1 MSSHRQGVHV
11 PTSPHAGRGSL
22 GSVFRLSL
30 FDTSHSRGSE
40 TPSHRG
46 WGLRLTDGERRRASF
61 RASTAVP
68 CVFLSITSKWE
79 TAPKSCS
86 SPRVSPPLSRLRP
99 EVTAWTPPC
108 MGAGGE
114 ARVSLKKVALAAR
127 GPARGREGR
136 ACPLQQGVVASCPP
150 VSGLASGTRSLG
162 RMAARLQCQ
171 AWRGLGWH
179 EPRLLRAAPTGC
191 HRRGRPRLRAWD
203 TERRQRRG
211 RGRLI
216 SFSQTACLVPPCLF
230 GPGWGWGDFR
240 IHRAVRTG
248 SGDIP
253 QLTATCRHLT
263 GKRRCFM

>member
-46 WGLRLTDGERRRASF
+46 WGLRLTDRERRRASF
-61 RASTAVP
+61 RVSTAVP

-86 SPRVSPPLSRLRP
+86 SPSVSPPLSRLRP
-99 EVTAWTPPC
+99 EVTAWSPPC

-150 VSGLASGTRSLG
+150 VSGLASGTRSSG
-162 RMAARLQCQ
+162 RMAARLQCR

-191 HRRGRPRLRAWD
+191 HRRGRPRPRAWD
-203 TERRQRRG
+203 TERRQRG
-211 RGRLI
+211 GGG
-216 SFSQTACLVPPCLF
+216 SSPSAKPPGLVPPCLLE
-230 GPGWGWGDFR
+230 PGWGWGDFR
-240 IHRAVRTG
+240 IHGAVRTG